1 MAVSINDVLLTAT
14 EAPCSSK
21 LTEIIKNEI
30 KNGNVVTA
38 FNRVTSLPDETYY
51 ILLFRDMPKEN
62 YPCVK
67 KCQKKNGADYSYIVL
82 TDSNGCTE
90 IRFNY

>member
-1 MAVSINDVLLTAT
+1 MAISINEILVTAA
-14 EAPCSSK
+14 EAPCSSE
-21 LTEIIKNEI
+21 LIEIIKNEM
-30 KNGNVVTA
+30 KNGNIVTA
-38 FNRVTSLPDETYY
+38 FDKVVWLSETYY

-67 KCQKKNGADYSYIVL
+67 KCHKKNGAEYISVVL
-82 TDSNGCTE
+82 TDSDGCTE